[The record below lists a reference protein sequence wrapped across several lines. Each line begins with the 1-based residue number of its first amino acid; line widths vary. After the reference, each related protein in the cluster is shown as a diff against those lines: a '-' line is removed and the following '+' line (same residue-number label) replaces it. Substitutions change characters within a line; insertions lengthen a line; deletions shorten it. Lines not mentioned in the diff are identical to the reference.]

1 MIFQM
6 ILWNRIH
13 SFIHLP
19 NYWLNTFQIIYRHIL
34 IMGILLIMASN
45 TIVGAENSTGTDV
58 NNSNNNNNNL
68 STGALIGLVIGLII
82 ICTIII
88 VIIYWCIRL
97 RHFYLS
103 QRHTKMYDADMIQP
117 SQNNINHSSGIHFPS
132 VLQPPPPQQQQQSN
146 LYQSRSLSKS
156 MLMGQAI
163 DPSNGQR
170 RSYYPNLNQGGYFN
184 TCIIEDP
191 LKQSAATDSKV
202 NGVVNLSSVDRKSV
216 SKFSQCLQSPSWT
229 DHHYYNTHHFNSGS
243 NNDGFAYN
251 FHQRKSTINEPYIT
265 AFHID
270 PLESVGC
277 QPSSS
282 FATASSSDIVSRSRI
297 RSIAFL
303 SQLSAFGLKNKR
315 RLSHLTQKST
325 KFKEKVLHNSTANNS
340 VGNSSVFNDD
350 QSNPLPIKETY
361 SNGYEGYHNTNIL
374 SDNLDVDTMESL
386 DNDYFLYSLQAAIF
400 NGLIPSSPTNNKV
413 YPPVNE
419 YHKFSFPYTT
429 NTIHEE
435 MDPSFGEDLGLGNT
449 RLSSSLSAYSSSNR
463 NSKAF
468 SPDYTTVSNPSS
480 SNSNNRFKFP
490 PPGPPVAGWVN
501 QFALREETLK
511 NSVSTISNPNTVL
524 PPLSEQNERKAS
536 QKKQKKQQ
544 QNTPS
549 SLFNTSL
556 DNSPITML
564 KTTDLSSTTNNKNSN
579 DSIIAAAASSL
590 ATVSRSISSVP
601 PSPQHIPF
609 QFVHS
614 SRSLGLASSNIIP
627 RRHAIMKY
635 PIQEI
640 PIVSNLRRSVQ
651 INPPSQLSST
661 LTKLDI
667 LVAPHNSPVILANTK
682 LTSDCGL
689 LLFDSSNSGAKNND
703 NVNQGQQLQSPLSY
717 SDAQQSDSGYHDS
730 IVIREHSL
738 LSSLSVDHSLD
749 FQSSPI
755 LLTSSD
761 NELTKDLFSTVT
773 AIPTAIND
781 TTHSTTTNS
790 IPITT
795 HSSVDNTLND
805 HSIVGD
811 SSNLNKIMEYAY
823 AKLEIP
829 LPISQPIPV
838 SSSASLSSSIS
849 SPSTGA
855 SSDNS
860 TSVMLRDNSGVD
872 RKFSNPCM
880 STALS
885 INSAHFNT
893 NNHSQ
898 LSFRSPSDPD
908 LFLTFCEDSIRKSTM
923 NQPLP
928 QYIDHRHHPAV
939 SGVVNSSRTNFASN
953 GMMKLMMMSTLS
965 DSFKYHLTRQKSES
979 QLLTDRHDSFDEV
992 LWDFQPTPLY

>member
-13 SFIHLP
+13 SFMHLP
-19 NYWLNTFQIIYRHIL
+19 NYWLNKFQIIYRHIL
-34 IMGILLIMASN
+34 IIGILLIMASN

-58 NNSNNNNNNL
+58 NNSNNNNNL
-68 STGALIGLVIGLII
+68 STGALIGLVVGLII

-202 NGVVNLSSVDRKSV
+202 NGVVNLSSVDRKVYQNFRNVYNRLVGLITTTIIHIISI
-216 SKFSQCLQSPSWT
+216 LDLIMMDSPIIFIKET
-229 DHHYYNTHHFNSGS
+229 
-243 NNDGFAYN
+243 
-251 FHQRKSTINEPYIT
+251 
-265 AFHID
+265 
-270 PLESVGC
+270 
-277 QPSSS
+277 
-282 FATASSSDIVSRSRI
+282 SSSDIVSRSRI

-400 NGLIPSSPTNNKV
+400 N
-413 YPPVNE
+413 VNE

-501 QFALREETLK
+501 QFALREDTLK
-511 NSVSTISNPNTVL
+511 NSVSTISNPNAVL

-661 LTKLDI
+661 LSKLDI

-689 LLFDSSNSGAKNND
+689 LLFDSSNNGAKNND

-773 AIPTAIND
+773 AIPTTIND
-781 TTHSTTTNS
+781 TTTNS